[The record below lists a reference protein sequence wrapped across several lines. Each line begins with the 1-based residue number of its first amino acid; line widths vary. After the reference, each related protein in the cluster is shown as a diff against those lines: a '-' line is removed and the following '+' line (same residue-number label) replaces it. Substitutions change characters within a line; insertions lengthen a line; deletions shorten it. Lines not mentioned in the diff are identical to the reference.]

1 MSLIVTL
8 YICAIVSFQN
18 IDKCFDGTP
27 VLSDITFQVKEGE
40 TLCLIGPS
48 GSGKSTI
55 LKLINGL
62 LKPDS
67 GKVEVFGKNVATS
80 DDVELRRK
88 IGFVLQ
94 QPALFPHY
102 TVKQNIEIVP
112 KLLGWNDDKCAART
126 LELLDLMGLNSGGM
140 EERYPSQLSGGQ
152 QQRIG
157 IARALAADP
166 KLILFDEPFS
176 ALDPITRADLQ
187 DEVLRLK
194 KKLRKTTV
202 FVTHDIR
209 EAFKLGDVVVIL
221 DEGRIIQ
228 MGAPEEIKANPSSA
242 FVERFI
248 DRDNE

>member
-8 YICAIVSFQN
+8 YICAIVSLQN
-18 IDKCFDGTP
+18 IDKWFDGTL

-112 KLLGWNDDKCAART
+112 KLLGWNDNKCAART
-126 LELLDLMGLNSGGM
+126 LELLDLMGLNSGRM

-166 KLILFDEPFS
+166 ALIL
-176 ALDPITRADLQ
+176 
-187 DEVLRLK
+187 
-194 KKLRKTTV
+194 
-202 FVTHDIR
+202 
-209 EAFKLGDVVVIL
+209 
-221 DEGRIIQ
+221 
-228 MGAPEEIKANPSSA
+228 
-242 FVERFI
+242 
-248 DRDNE
+248 

>member
-1 MSLIVTL
+1 M
-8 YICAIVSFQN
+8 
-18 IDKCFDGTP
+18 
-27 VLSDITFQVKEGE
+27 KEGE

-62 LKPDS
+62 LKPDT
-67 GKVEVFGKNVATS
+67 GKIDVFGRDVAS
-80 DDVELRRK
+80 ADGVELRRQ

-94 QPALFPHY
+94 HPALFPHY
-102 TVKQNIEIVP
+102 TVKQNIEVVP
-112 KLLGWNDDKCAART
+112 KLLGWKEDKCTART
-126 LELLDLMGLNSGGM
+126 EELLSLMALDSDGLKD
-140 EERYPSQLSGGQ
+140 RYPSQLSGGQ
-152 QQRIG
+152 QQRVG
-157 IARALAADP
+157 IARALSVDP

-176 ALDPITRADLQ
+176 ALDPITRGDLQ

-194 KKLRKTTV
+194 KKLQKTTV

-221 DEGRIIQ
+221 NEGRIQQ
-228 MGAPEEIKANPSSA
+228 MGTPEQIQAEPVND

-248 DRDNE
+248 HSINA